1 MNNVITSAAF
11 NEQFTVGTD
20 SDGKPVQRT
29 LRDMTAD
36 EVGRAMDFHH
46 REAMRLEAETAPYR
60 AMAEAAEAGTL
71 DPDTP
76 ADMRWHAVDA
86 LREAGRAADKA
97 ARLWTLVL
105 LTLRAAQ
112 VNHLP
117 LGEAVRRAWP
127 GGAS

>member
-1 MNNVITSAAF
+1 MTNVVTSAAF
-11 NEQFTVGTD
+11 NEQFTIGTD
-20 SDGKPVQRT
+20 ADGKPVQRT

-36 EVGRAMDFHH
+36 EVGRTMDWHH

-71 DPDTP
+71 DRDTP
-76 ADMRWHAVDA
+76 ADVRWQAVDA
-86 LREAGRAADKA
+86 LREAARAAEKA
-97 ARLWTLVL
+97 ARLWTLVQ
-105 LTLRAAQ
+105 LTLQAAQ

-127 GGAS
+127 RHAP